1 MTFMKTYKY
10 PFIIFTLIQ
19 GLHKTLASQLCGK
32 KASLFHLPSIPNF
45 SFPITYSAAVF
56 FECSPCIKF
65 LSFWSCRAKKIKYF
79 FQSHRIRDSPLTKY
93 PGSPAF
99 GVNMAIVQHGKVEER
114 DPVYIVETAEAEE
127 VGHSGS
133 TTSSSGNAEGNAIV
147 EN

>member
-1 MTFMKTYKY
+1 LNVALVLNCCHFGHVE
-10 PFIIFTLIQ
+10 Q
-19 GLHKTLASQLCGK
+19 K
-32 KASLFHLPSIPNF
+32 KNL
-45 SFPITYSAAVF
+45 
-56 FECSPCIKF
+56 
-65 LSFWSCRAKKIKYF
+65 

-127 VGHSGS
+127 VGQHSGS
-133 TTSSSGNAEGNAIV
+133 TSSSGNAEGNALV